1 MREKVTR
8 SFGTVL
14 ERAVRTLSCDNY
26 QVVLGYM
33 ELVLHRPKDLEM
45 LLLLLFILFMNSFA
59 LVLCAS
65 VVSELNPKHWLPFKK
80 HGEITAWY
88 YNLRLFFSAVYLFSV
103 WWGFVRNYESVWTHF
118 GSECC
123 RWSHTYTNTTPCVIY
138 KGELQS
144 LHSSAALTFTPPPSV
159 SVSALRCG
167 VWQCCGTVVVGE
179 VWALVNN
186 TCLSMLCVLC
196 CQTAGALW

>member
-8 SFGTVL
+8 SFGAVL

-80 HGEITAWY
+80 TWRNYCLILQFKILFLHS
-88 YNLRLFFSAVYLFSV
+88 LSFFSLM
-103 WWGFVRNYESVWTHF
+103 RI
-118 GSECC
+118 
-123 RWSHTYTNTTPCVIY
+123 RQ
-138 KGELQS
+138 EL
-144 LHSSAALTFTPPPSV
+144 
-159 SVSALRCG
+159 
-167 VWQCCGTVVVGE
+167 
-179 VWALVNN
+179 
-186 TCLSMLCVLC
+186 
-196 CQTAGALW
+196 